1 MYSHFNNKSTT
12 RLLLVALAALMAIG
26 SVKAQDDFLNNMFSL
41 TVNPVMPPYT
51 GKLSDYFNTP
61 GKIGGSILVKGQID
75 ARSYRFYLHVAIIN
89 VETEASV
96 RTRRGFVPSNPREVD
111 LLVIPNTTLI
121 QYGDL
126 QQAMSEQNL
135 EYSGFTRE
143 QVAREG
149 LPPGQYMIKLTLFVF
164 PNGWNGFMELG
175 SKYSPPFTI
184 SPAMA
189 GAAEPPIV
197 INPVNNSRL
206 NPEQKQSLQFNW
218 TMPGGAAAGTQY
230 KLRIIEVSDPG
241 MNYRD
246 MLHNDRYPAFFETT
260 VSAAPM
266 YLYTAANP
274 PFKEDKTY
282 AFVVRA
288 FNAIGTATVNYK
300 NDGYS
305 EINIFSFRDGTPVIA
320 QKPPEDIT
328 PVVAEENLAIF
339 VPYCSNCQPDL
350 EGVGQ
355 PSGSTYRLL
364 GNTLNP
370 NLIASG
376 PNAQGAPNQ
385 TPVSIDIPA
394 NAVAVSNAKNF
405 YLRWED
411 KSSLLNADNARS
423 GEGIVYQLQVRD
435 AISKKLVWGKE
446 VWNNTSYEQ
455 TKNGLPFV
463 DGQEYIL
470 QIAAMRGTV
479 TMNGFDIAKD
489 VTGKPI
495 ALASSNECTFTFMLL
510 PDLPD
515 LEEYTVKG
523 KLSYKFEH
531 HPEKYPIT
539 TRTAT
544 LTRYTSISDAA
555 TKKVIHDMNLTPR
568 DDRHS
573 IPITIND
580 DGTFEITFYAYPD
593 NGLISA
599 EEEIIGVAGTME
611 IREFFNIE
619 LNSPYYRPLEK
630 RGEKPTKTIVNLTDK
645 VIDVGEITFNVW
657 SYTLEIEVTKG
668 YSKGGTGELTGMYR
682 DNNPQHVTGK
692 ASRLMFG
699 MEGFEDM
706 PYYEGDIPASTPIS
720 KWGKS
725 EIAAGKVENKKD
737 ANGVTR
743 TYVTFDKL
751 ICNYQSNDYY
761 YIDVNQTL
769 EVNGKKETCVT
780 NEFNHDKFQYRP
792 ENKEVSEALN
802 SYKSNFLVKQKA
814 TLIDPTPPKS
824 SLKGTLLFADPSI
837 DVNKTRPLPNTD
849 IALVVTYFV
858 HESGDKKTLL
868 NFDDMRAEQEK
879 NKQLSAI
886 DILSNNYDHEKN
898 NYSRLME
905 ALPDEQNT
913 ILATTKTDDKGNFE
927 FKNFAMIDSCISK
940 SAKDWGIPAG
950 LKPNAIVTRTVRL
963 VVNNSK
969 KELWLNPN
977 EDINILPNRET
988 VYFKPFKTL
997 INTYKLRVI
1006 PIGDPDDKRLPDAG
1020 DVIKKAEVRILRNQ
1034 YYSGESKGVYVDE
1047 KQTVN
1052 DAKGCLFSVVK
1063 HRTKY
1068 ETRGYPVREGSVD
1081 VNDLRIMVATS
1092 DDMGEHAYNQFSE
1105 KYPKDYQAKENK
1117 IRRGYFDIEYKSW
1130 HDRAKDDQFNIN
1142 GSKEDLEKWFG
1153 PEPKLDDV
1161 QFPAEIFIDA
1171 KFAATFRYAD
1181 KNHKAPEFEIKVR
1194 LIPKNPIISGRVLDA
1209 ENAERSVEKGVVSL
1223 RYDYKTWSKRHES
1236 TEEGVKVYNV
1246 PNSAFEAKDRVQ
1258 TRNISQADGNGYFK
1272 FTNLIPSYE
1281 YKKKSDSNYYGDNF
1295 FESYS
1300 DANYQLYV
1308 EAKGYTLA
1316 LYQEEG
1322 KGKVENK
1329 TSNTW
1334 FPAQPLKPKMGQ
1346 QIHFPQI
1353 LMRPN
1358 GWVTGCVMDEH
1369 ENGQEAIVRTT
1380 RSKAVETISPPLG
1393 SECGVMKIGHSFDK
1407 KTPTL
1412 SSVGNNWFKVHAP
1425 SGYTDT
1431 LFVMPKDLNFFP
1443 DTILLPAMPEGEYNV
1458 GKVVVKERLHRIRIV
1473 VRPYMGG
1480 LLTFV
1485 PPGIP
1490 GVTVKLDIPGSKN
1503 EVITDENGVAEFVFK
1518 NADYNFHYE
1527 IIPPDDS
1534 EYIAAVGELTN
1545 RDSKEMITYTVW
1557 LPKGA
1562 TVSGEVTTDGKPVP
1576 NAQLWVMNGSNKR
1589 ETKTDSDGKYTLR
1602 GIKPVKTSTKTYNAT
1617 VHCGAPKDDSEFNN
1631 LIGQK
1636 RELSF
1641 EAMDGSGVADFD
1653 LEWFDK
1659 ANIKSLHGF
1668 KVTVTNVKE
1677 DGGGAF
1683 RITGKL
1689 HLEEVPGKFEMKE
1702 SIDQSPAFTDLK
1714 VKINDSAKDEKGRPY
1729 FEAADAAFSV
1739 DMKWMNVKLNAGEN
1753 NYAVRL
1759 ENDGEEFLKIA
1770 KDGVTGGFIRSKA
1783 RVEASSFSFS
1793 SVNFT
1798 FNKDQFFISDLDN
1811 NKPTGKVTS
1820 IKSYL
1825 DKSKMEDWQKSVGSG
1840 KGHTYGVHDRNGN
1853 PVRFSFIE
1861 FDAVSPLASSRL
1873 LPDGVITLKPDVWF
1887 LNPLFKGI
1895 REDTIRIE
1903 LPDIKITPDKVNEE
1917 GITLKDLSVKFENWI
1932 IDVKNCNIDVK
1943 QGGIASKDVL
1953 VRTGRL
1959 DIPAKNFILNKTT
1972 FLLSDFD
1979 VTKLPLG
1986 KGVAYIDIAPGTDV
2000 QFGVD
2005 SRCGSDMGAHLML
2018 FLRNDGGTKP
2028 VGSIKNLPGF
2038 THPLEFQSIKLISN
2052 GEDVMG
2058 FSLNSKVMRLYDVVD
2073 FLPFTINSYDN
2084 EFNIDGAIDYGIPL
2098 VDSNI
2103 NYKLTYKKK
2112 GGRLNLELGTSDV
2125 RFTRVGTFKSLMS
2138 RRETDKQLISDGLVK
2153 LHGTIEEPGHLEP
2166 IRVVVTKK
2174 RESANNYRIWLER
2187 EDPKKPQSI
2196 RLGGTAP
2203 GEPEFLVDKADM
2215 KVVDNNWD
2223 LLRMKLIPSDTYG
2236 QKSGFGSNP
2245 LYFVLQGELRTDL
2258 SVSDQSIDLVGTNI
2272 DPQTGGQKDQG
2283 LTGFVFRYD
2292 YASQELV
2299 GDMTLVDQNIA
2310 GVKFGGVLKMA
2321 VGRPGFYFSAA
2332 GTMQTSPFGKINAGF
2347 LLGYYDKKIP
2357 DHVWQG
2363 ILQYS
2368 ARNEIPCG
2376 FTGDSFRGFYALGA
2390 IAVPFVTFDYEFDVP
2405 GIASGGVMFDVSAE
2419 ASVFGTFQPG
2429 NNELGFSAMIY
2440 ANAAA
2445 YLDAITCTSI
2455 SAHAKA
2461 TIKGETALKL
2471 NSPYTARLT
2480 VCGDIAFGGCIK
2492 QGVPNPFTFE
2502 CEPLLEVGKSFEFHA
2517 GLTGEIDL
2525 KGSSMMPRIHKPSI
2539 GKGPCEMASSCQIE
2553 AVKDD
2558 PCD

>member
-1 MYSHFNNKSTT
+1 
-12 RLLLVALAALMAIG
+12 
-26 SVKAQDDFLNNMFSL
+26 
-41 TVNPVMPPYT
+41 
-51 GKLSDYFNTP
+51 
-61 GKIGGSILVKGQID
+61 
-75 ARSYRFYLHVAIIN
+75 
-89 VETEASV
+89 
-96 RTRRGFVPSNPREVD
+96 
-111 LLVIPNTTLI
+111 
-121 QYGDL
+121 
-126 QQAMSEQNL
+126 
-135 EYSGFTRE
+135 
-143 QVAREG
+143 
-149 LPPGQYMIKLTLFVF
+149 
-164 PNGWNGFMELG
+164 
-175 SKYSPPFTI
+175 
-184 SPAMA
+184 
-189 GAAEPPIV
+189 
-197 INPVNNSRL
+197 
-206 NPEQKQSLQFNW
+206 
-218 TMPGGAAAGTQY
+218 
-230 KLRIIEVSDPG
+230 
-241 MNYRD
+241 
-246 MLHNDRYPAFFETT
+246 
-260 VSAAPM
+260 
-266 YLYTAANP
+266 
-274 PFKEDKTY
+274 
-282 AFVVRA
+282 
-288 FNAIGTATVNYK
+288 
-300 NDGYS
+300 
-305 EINIFSFRDGTPVIA
+305 VIA
-320 QKPPEDIT
+320 QKPPEDS
-328 PVVAEENLAIF
+328 PQVVAEENLAIF

-350 EGVGQ
+350 ERVGQ

-376 PNAQGAPNQ
+376 PNAQGASNQ

-1490 GVTVKLDIPGSKN
+1490 GVTVKLDIPGS
-1503 EVITDENGVAEFVFK
+1503 
-1518 NADYNFHYE
+1518 
-1527 IIPPDDS
+1527 
-1534 EYIAAVGELTN
+1534 
-1545 RDSKEMITYTVW
+1545 
-1557 LPKGA
+1557 
-1562 TVSGEVTTDGKPVP
+1562 
-1576 NAQLWVMNGSNKR
+1576 
-1589 ETKTDSDGKYTLR
+1589 
-1602 GIKPVKTSTKTYNAT
+1602 
-1617 VHCGAPKDDSEFNN
+1617 
-1631 LIGQK
+1631 
-1636 RELSF
+1636 
-1641 EAMDGSGVADFD
+1641 
-1653 LEWFDK
+1653 
-1659 ANIKSLHGF
+1659 
-1668 KVTVTNVKE
+1668 
-1677 DGGGAF
+1677 
-1683 RITGKL
+1683 
-1689 HLEEVPGKFEMKE
+1689 
-1702 SIDQSPAFTDLK
+1702 
-1714 VKINDSAKDEKGRPY
+1714 
-1729 FEAADAAFSV
+1729 
-1739 DMKWMNVKLNAGEN
+1739 
-1753 NYAVRL
+1753 
-1759 ENDGEEFLKIA
+1759 
-1770 KDGVTGGFIRSKA
+1770 
-1783 RVEASSFSFS
+1783 
-1793 SVNFT
+1793 
-1798 FNKDQFFISDLDN
+1798 
-1811 NKPTGKVTS
+1811 
-1820 IKSYL
+1820 
-1825 DKSKMEDWQKSVGSG
+1825 
-1840 KGHTYGVHDRNGN
+1840 
-1853 PVRFSFIE
+1853 
-1861 FDAVSPLASSRL
+1861 
-1873 LPDGVITLKPDVWF
+1873 
-1887 LNPLFKGI
+1887 
-1895 REDTIRIE
+1895 
-1903 LPDIKITPDKVNEE
+1903 
-1917 GITLKDLSVKFENWI
+1917 
-1932 IDVKNCNIDVK
+1932 
-1943 QGGIASKDVL
+1943 
-1953 VRTGRL
+1953 
-1959 DIPAKNFILNKTT
+1959 
-1972 FLLSDFD
+1972 
-1979 VTKLPLG
+1979 
-1986 KGVAYIDIAPGTDV
+1986 
-2000 QFGVD
+2000 
-2005 SRCGSDMGAHLML
+2005 
-2018 FLRNDGGTKP
+2018 
-2028 VGSIKNLPGF
+2028 
-2038 THPLEFQSIKLISN
+2038 
-2052 GEDVMG
+2052 
-2058 FSLNSKVMRLYDVVD
+2058 
-2073 FLPFTINSYDN
+2073 
-2084 EFNIDGAIDYGIPL
+2084 
-2098 VDSNI
+2098 
-2103 NYKLTYKKK
+2103 
-2112 GGRLNLELGTSDV
+2112 
-2125 RFTRVGTFKSLMS
+2125 
-2138 RRETDKQLISDGLVK
+2138 
-2153 LHGTIEEPGHLEP
+2153 
-2166 IRVVVTKK
+2166 
-2174 RESANNYRIWLER
+2174 
-2187 EDPKKPQSI
+2187 
-2196 RLGGTAP
+2196 
-2203 GEPEFLVDKADM
+2203 
-2215 KVVDNNWD
+2215 
-2223 LLRMKLIPSDTYG
+2223 
-2236 QKSGFGSNP
+2236 
-2245 LYFVLQGELRTDL
+2245 
-2258 SVSDQSIDLVGTNI
+2258 
-2272 DPQTGGQKDQG
+2272 
-2283 LTGFVFRYD
+2283 
-2292 YASQELV
+2292 
-2299 GDMTLVDQNIA
+2299 
-2310 GVKFGGVLKMA
+2310 
-2321 VGRPGFYFSAA
+2321 
-2332 GTMQTSPFGKINAGF
+2332 
-2347 LLGYYDKKIP
+2347 
-2357 DHVWQG
+2357 
-2363 ILQYS
+2363 
-2368 ARNEIPCG
+2368 
-2376 FTGDSFRGFYALGA
+2376 
-2390 IAVPFVTFDYEFDVP
+2390 
-2405 GIASGGVMFDVSAE
+2405 
-2419 ASVFGTFQPG
+2419 
-2429 NNELGFSAMIY
+2429 
-2440 ANAAA
+2440 
-2445 YLDAITCTSI
+2445 
-2455 SAHAKA
+2455 
-2461 TIKGETALKL
+2461 
-2471 NSPYTARLT
+2471 
-2480 VCGDIAFGGCIK
+2480 
-2492 QGVPNPFTFE
+2492 
-2502 CEPLLEVGKSFEFHA
+2502 
-2517 GLTGEIDL
+2517 
-2525 KGSSMMPRIHKPSI
+2525 
-2539 GKGPCEMASSCQIE
+2539 
-2553 AVKDD
+2553 
-2558 PCD
+2558 

>member
-12 RLLLVALAALMAIG
+12 RLLWVALATMMAIG
-26 SVKAQDDFLNNMFSL
+26 SVKAQDDFFNNRFSL

-51 GKLSDYFNTP
+51 AKLSDYFTTP
-61 GKIGGSILVKGQID
+61 GKIGGSIMVNSQID

-143 QVAREG
+143 QVASEG
-149 LPPGQYMIKLTLFVF
+149 LPPGQYVIKLTLFVF

-189 GAAEPPIV
+189 GAAEPPII
-197 INPVNNSRL
+197 INPANNSRL

-218 TMPGGAAAGTQY
+218 TMPGGAAAGTHY

-305 EINIFSFRDGTPVIA
+305 EINTFSFKDATPVIA
-320 QKPPEDIT
+320 QKPPEDS
-328 PVVAEENLAIF
+328 PQVVAEENLAIF

-350 EGVGQ
+350 EGAGQ

-370 NLIASG
+370 NLITSG
-376 PNAQGAPNQ
+376 PNAQGASNQ

-435 AISKKLVWGKE
+435 AISKKLVWEKM

-470 QIAAMRGTV
+470 QIAAMKGTV

-568 DDRHS
+568 DERHS

-580 DGTFEITFYAYPD
+580 DGTFETTFYAYSN

-668 YSKGGTGELTGMYR
+668 YSKWVSGELTGSYR
-682 DNNPQHVTGK
+682 ENNPQHVTGK

-725 EIAAGKVENKKD
+725 EIAAGKVESKKD

-751 ICNYQSNDYY
+751 ICNYQSNDFYF
-761 YIDVNQTL
+761 IDVNQTL
-769 EVNGKKETCVT
+769 EVDGKKEEYVT

-802 SYKSNFLVKQKA
+802 SYKSNFLVKRKA
-814 TLIDPTPPKS
+814 TLIDRTPPKS
-824 SLKGTLLFADPSI
+824 TVKGKLVFADPC
-837 DVNKTRPLPNTD
+837 VNKNETQPLANTD
-849 IALVVTYFV
+849 IALVVTYLLI
-858 HESGDKKTLL
+858 DKKGNTTVMDKDHLY
-868 NFDDMRAEQEK
+868 NEDKTNDAF
-879 NKQLSAI
+879 AI
-886 DILSNNYDHEKN
+886 TGAGENVGKAVDAGLDKLED
-898 NYSRLME
+898 R
-905 ALPDEQNT
+905 NT
-913 ILATTKTDDKGNFE
+913 ILATTRTDANGNFE
-927 FKNFAMIDSCISK
+927 FKNFAHIDSLTTTSYNGYTNVGGGGEFSGNFHVDGK
-940 SAKDWGIPAG
+940 
-950 LKPNAIVTRTVRL
+950 LKRTVRV

-969 KELWLNPN
+969 KHFWLNPDN
-977 EDINILPNRET
+977 DIDVQPNAE
-988 VYFKPFKTL
+988 VDVKTL
-997 INTYKLRVI
+997 KAYLDTYKLRVKPVGNPYYELTDENKKGKVLKGAFVKI
-1006 PIGDPDDKRLPDAG
+1006 KRDPIYPGEPENAFSPEE
-1020 DVIKKAEVRILRNQ
+1020 KKV
-1034 YYSGESKGVYVDE
+1034 GE
-1047 KQTVN
+1047 N
-1052 DAKGCLFSVVK
+1052 GCLFVVPR
-1063 HRTKY
+1063 HLLRTNN
-1068 ETRGYPVREGSVD
+1068 PVRSV
-1081 VNDLRIMVATS
+1081 IST
-1092 DDMGEHAYNQFSE
+1092 DDMMNWLHIHVFTKDTVGEHAFRPE
-1105 KYPKDYQAKENK
+1105 KTLFPRDHFKKDEE
-1117 IRRGYFDIEYKSW
+1117 IRRTHTALKNATEYFSQPCVPTYKGNTEGYRFASDFKDITCDIYF
-1130 HDRAKDDQFNIN
+1130 R
-1142 GSKEDLEKWFG
+1142 LY
-1153 PEPKLDDV
+1153 PEW
-1161 QFPAEIFIDA
+1161 
-1171 KFAATFRYAD
+1171 
-1181 KNHKAPEFEIKVR
+1181 
-1194 LIPKNPIISGRVLDA
+1194 PIISGRVLDA
-1209 ENAERSVEKGVVSL
+1209 ENTKRSVESGEVHLKVIGTAYYEQDYGMGSYARIYGYDRMQPISEAKEKGYFSFKHLIPNVGPIVKDGRTQNKGQS
-1223 RYDYKTWSKRHES
+1223 DYKLF
-1236 TEEGVKVYNV
+1236 VK
-1246 PNSAFEAKDRVQ
+1246 AR
-1258 TRNISQADGNGYFK
+1258 
-1272 FTNLIPSYE
+1272 
-1281 YKKKSDSNYYGDNF
+1281 
-1295 FESYS
+1295 
-1300 DANYQLYV
+1300 
-1308 EAKGYTLA
+1308 GYTLS
-1316 LYQEEG
+1316 LFQQEGE
-1322 KGKVENK
+1322 GKVENIQ
-1329 TSNTW
+1329 SNIW
-1334 FPAQPLKPKMGQ
+1334 FPAEPLKPKIGQ

-1380 RSKAVETISPPLG
+1380 RSKEVETISPPLG
-1393 SECGVMKIGHSFDK
+1393 SECGVMKIQHSFDK
-1407 KTPTL
+1407 KTATL
-1412 SSVGNNWFKVHAP
+1412 SHVGNNWFKVHAP

-1431 LFVMPKDLNFFP
+1431 LFVIPRDLNFFP
-1443 DTILLPAMPEGEYNV
+1443 DTILLPVMPEGEYNL
-1458 GKVVVKERLHRIRIV
+1458 GKVVVKERLHRVRIV
-1473 VRPYMGG
+1473 VRPNVGEY
-1480 LLTFV
+1480 LTSA

-1503 EVITDENGVAEFVFK
+1503 EVTTDEKGVAEFIFK
-1518 NADYNFHYE
+1518 NAGHNFHFE
-1527 IIPPDDS
+1527 VIPPDDS
-1534 EYIAAVGELTN
+1534 DYIAAAGELTN
-1545 RDSKEMITYTVW
+1545 RDSKEMITYTVR

-1562 TVSGEVTTDGKPVP
+1562 TVTGEVTTEGKPVP

-1602 GIKPVKTSTKTYNAT
+1602 GIKPVEHAQKYNAT
-1617 VHCGAPKDDSEFNN
+1617 IHCGAPNDDSEFNN

-1641 EAMDGSGVADFD
+1641 ETIDGSGVADFD

-1668 KVTVTNVKE
+1668 KVTVTDVKE

-1689 HLEEVPGKFEMKE
+1689 HLEEAPGKFEMKE
-1702 SIDQSPAFTDLK
+1702 SIDQNPAFTDLK
-1714 VKINDSAKDEKGRPY
+1714 VKINDSEKDEKGRPY

-1739 DMKWMNVKLNAGEN
+1739 DMKWMNAKLNAGEN

-1783 RVEASSFSFS
+1783 RIEASSFSFS

-1798 FNKDQFFISDLDN
+1798 FDKDQFFFSDLEGN
-1811 NKPTGKVTS
+1811 QSSGKVTS

-1825 DKSKMEDWQKSVGSG
+1825 DKAKMEDWRKSVESG
-1840 KGHTYGVHDRNGN
+1840 KGDTYGIHDTNGN
-1853 PVRFSFIE
+1853 PLKFSFIE

-1873 LPDGVITLKPDVWF
+1873 LPNGVITLKPDVWF
-1887 LNPLFKGI
+1887 INPLLKSI
-1895 REDTIRIE
+1895 RQDTIRID
-1903 LPDIKITPDKVNEE
+1903 LPDIKITPDKINEE
-1917 GITLKDLSVKFENWI
+1917 GITLKNLSVKFENWTIDVNNCI
-1932 IDVKNCNIDVK
+1932 IDAKK
-1943 QGGIASKDVL
+1943 GGISSKDVT

-1959 DIPAKNFILNKTT
+1959 DIPAKSFILSKDLFVLN
-1972 FLLSDFD
+1972 DFD

-1986 KGVAYIDIAPGTDV
+1986 KGMAYIDIAPGTTV

-2005 SRCGSDMGAHLML
+2005 PKCGMDLKPHLML
-2018 FLRNDGGTKP
+2018 SLVNDGGSKP

-2038 THPLEFQSIKLISN
+2038 AHPLEFQAIKQISN
-2052 GEDVMG
+2052 GEDIIS
-2058 FSLNSKVMRLYDVVD
+2058 FAPNSRKMRLYDVVD
-2073 FLPFTINSYDN
+2073 FLPYTINSYDD
-2084 EFNIDGAIDYGIPL
+2084 EFNIDGAIDYGIPR
-2098 VDSNI
+2098 VASNI
-2103 NYKLTYKKK
+2103 NYKLIYKKK
-2112 GGRLNLELGTSDV
+2112 GGKLNLELGTSDV
-2125 RFTRVGTFKSLMS
+2125 SFTQVGTFRSLMS
-2138 RRETDKQLISDGLVK
+2138 RQDIQKVTDGLVK

-2166 IRVVVTKK
+2166 IRVVVTKQ
-2174 RESANNYRIWLER
+2174 RESVNNYRIWMER
-2187 EDPKKPQSI
+2187 EDPKKAQSI
-2196 RLGGTAP
+2196 RLGGTTP

-2215 KVVDNNWD
+2215 KIINNDWD
-2223 LLRMKLIPSDTYG
+2223 LLRLKLIPSDTYG
-2236 QKSGFGSNP
+2236 KNSGFGSNP
-2245 LYFVLQGELRTDL
+2245 LYFELRGELRTDL

-2272 DPQTGGQKDQG
+2272 DPQTGGQKNQG
-2283 LTGFVFRYD
+2283 LTGFVFKYD

-2347 LLGYYDKKIP
+2347 LLGYYDKRIP

-2368 ARNEIPCG
+2368 ARKEIPCG

-2390 IAVPFVTFDYEFDVP
+2390 IAVPFVTFDYEFEVP
-2405 GIASGGVMFDVSAE
+2405 GIASGGVKFDVSAE
-2419 ASVFGTFQPG
+2419 ASVFGSFQPK
-2429 NNELGFSAMIY
+2429 NNELGFSAMVY
-2440 ANAAA
+2440 AEAAA

-2471 NSPYTARLT
+2471 NAPYTARLT

-2492 QGVPNPFTFE
+2492 QGIPNPFTFE
-2502 CEPLLEVGKSFEFHA
+2502 CEPLLEIGKSFEFHA

-2525 KGSSMMPRIHKPSI
+2525 KGSSMKPRITDASI
-2539 GKGPCEMASSCQIE
+2539 GTGLCKMKSSCQME
-2553 AVKDD
+2553 TVKDD